1 MEPLGQISADNMM
14 DTKTKK
20 KTKKVV
26 MIEANDTELKV
37 QQNSV
42 DILLI
47 KKDIN
52 EIKTNHLKHI
62 EEDLAKIDK
71 KVEKIDLR
79 LWGIMM
85 LIVASAVANYWM

>member
-1 MEPLGQISADNMM
+1 M

-52 EIKTNHLKHI
+52 EIKTNHLAHLS
-62 EEDLAKIDK
+62 EDIRKIDK
-71 KVEKIDLR
+71 KVEKIDHR
-79 LWGIMM
+79 LWGIGM

>member
-1 MEPLGQISADNMM
+1 MM

-52 EIKTNHLKHI
+52 EIKTNHLAHI
-62 EEDLAKIDK
+62 EEDIKKIDK
-71 KVEKIDLR
+71 KVEKIDHR
-79 LWGIMM
+79 LWGIGM

>member
-1 MEPLGQISADNMM
+1 
-14 DTKTKK
+14 
-20 KTKKVV
+20 

-47 KKDIN
+47 KKDIH
-52 EIKTNHLKHI
+52 EIKTNHLAHI
-62 EEDLAKIDK
+62 EADIKKIDK
-71 KVEKIDLR
+71 KVEKIDHR
-79 LWGIMM
+79 LWAIGM

>member
-1 MEPLGQISADNMM
+1 M

-52 EIKTNHLKHI
+52 EIKTNHLAHI
-62 EEDLAKIDK
+62 EEDIKKIDK

>member
-1 MEPLGQISADNMM
+1 MAQRGQTWDNMM
-14 DTKTKK
+14 IKNKP
-20 KTKKVV
+20 KKVV

-37 QQNSV
+37 QQNTV

-47 KKDIN
+47 KKDIH
-52 EIKTNHLKHI
+52 EIKTNHLAHLS
-62 EEDLAKIDK
+62 EDIKKIDK

-85 LIVASAVANYWM
+85 LIVGSTLANYFM

>member
-1 MEPLGQISADNMM
+1 M

-26 MIEANDTELKV
+26 MIEANDTEIQV

-52 EIKTNHLKHI
+52 EIKTNHLAHI
-62 EEDLAKIDK
+62 EEDIKKIDK

>member
-1 MEPLGQISADNMM
+1 M

-47 KKDIN
+47 KKDIH
-52 EIKTNHLKHI
+52 EIKNNHLKHI
-62 EEDLAKIDK
+62 EADIKKIDK

>member
-1 MEPLGQISADNMM
+1 MINRLGNE
-14 DTKTKK
+14 
-20 KTKKVV
+20 TKKVV

-52 EIKTNHLKHI
+52 EIKTNHLAHI
-62 EEDLAKIDK
+62 EEDIKKIDK

>member
-1 MEPLGQISADNMM
+1 MMINRLGNE
-14 DTKTKK
+14 
-20 KTKKVV
+20 TKKVV

-52 EIKTNHLKHI
+52 EIKTNHLAHI
-62 EEDLAKIDK
+62 EEDIKKIDK

>member
-1 MEPLGQISADNMM
+1 MMINRLGNE
-14 DTKTKK
+14 
-20 KTKKVV
+20 TKKVV
-26 MIEANDTELKV
+26 MIEANDTEIKV

-47 KKDIN
+47 KKDIH
-52 EIKTNHLKHI
+52 EIKDNHLTHLS
-62 EEDLAKIDK
+62 EDIKKIDK

>member
-1 MEPLGQISADNMM
+1 
-14 DTKTKK
+14 
-20 KTKKVV
+20 

-52 EIKTNHLKHI
+52 DIKENHLKHI
-62 EEDLAKIDK
+62 EADIKKIDK

>member
-1 MEPLGQISADNMM
+1 MINRLGNE
-14 DTKTKK
+14 
-20 KTKKVV
+20 TKKVV
-26 MIEANDTELKV
+26 MIEANDTEIKV

-52 EIKTNHLKHI
+52 EIKTNHLAHI
-62 EEDLAKIDK
+62 EEDIKKIDK

>member
-1 MEPLGQISADNMM
+1 
-14 DTKTKK
+14 
-20 KTKKVV
+20 
-26 MIEANDTELKV
+26 MIEANDTEIKV

-52 EIKTNHLKHI
+52 EIKTNHLAHI
-62 EEDLAKIDK
+62 EEDIKKIDK

>member
-1 MEPLGQISADNMM
+1 M

-47 KKDIN
+47 KKDIHD
-52 EIKTNHLKHI
+52 IKNNHLKHI
-62 EEDLAKIDK
+62 EADIKKIDK

-85 LIVASAVANYWM
+85 LIVASAFANYFM

>member
-1 MEPLGQISADNMM
+1 MEHN
-14 DTKTKK
+14 TKTK
-20 KTKKVV
+20 TKVV

-52 EIKTNHLKHI
+52 EIKNNHLAHLA
-62 EEDLAKIDK
+62 EDIRKIDK

-79 LWGIMM
+79 LWGIGM

>member
-1 MEPLGQISADNMM
+1 MMINRLGNE
-14 DTKTKK
+14 
-20 KTKKVV
+20 TKKVV
-26 MIEANDTELKV
+26 MIEANDTEIKV

-52 EIKTNHLKHI
+52 EIKTNHLAHI
-62 EEDLAKIDK
+62 EEDIKKIDK
-71 KVEKIDLR
+71 KIEKVDLR

>member
-1 MEPLGQISADNMM
+1 MM

-47 KKDIN
+47 KKDIHD
-52 EIKTNHLKHI
+52 IKNNHLKHI
-62 EEDLAKIDK
+62 EADIKKIDK

-85 LIVASAVANYWM
+85 LIVASAFANYFM

>member
-1 MEPLGQISADNMM
+1 
-14 DTKTKK
+14 
-20 KTKKVV
+20 
-26 MIEANDTELKV
+26 MIEANDTEIKV

-52 EIKTNHLKHI
+52 EIKTNHLAHI
-62 EEDLAKIDK
+62 EEDIKKIDK
-71 KVEKIDLR
+71 KIEKVDLR

>member
-1 MEPLGQISADNMM
+1 MVVLGYHSM
-14 DTKTKK
+14 DKIKTK
-20 KTKKVV
+20 KKVV

-37 QQNSV
+37 QQNGV

-52 EIKTNHLKHI
+52 EIKTNHLAHI
-62 EEDLAKIDK
+62 EEDIKKIDK